1 MEINTKTYPSVGGFD
16 SGGGMVRLR
25 LEIDQNKEWL
35 INPWDEEAQDFLNEM
50 PTDDEQLCLFGFM
63 DFDTDE
69 NKSFK
74 AVFKDGIKQIK
85 LNSLSKKLN
94 EWCDK
99 NNLPHESADEI
110 LLTEGLTVDQI
121 SWLEDWVEQW
131 EEQA

>member
-1 MEINTKTYPSVGGFD
+1 MEINTKTYPSVSGFD
-16 SGGGMVRLR
+16 SGGGMVHLR
-25 LEIDQNKEWL
+25 LEVDQNKEWL

-50 PTDDEQLCLFGFM
+50 PTDDEQLCLFGFT
-63 DFDTDE
+63 DWDTDE

-74 AVFKDGIKQIK
+74 AVFKDGIKQIQ
-85 LNSLSKKLN
+85 LSSLSKNLN

-131 EEQA
+131 GQA

>member
-1 MEINTKTYPSVGGFD
+1 MEINTNTYPSVGGFD
-16 SGGGMVRLR
+16 SGGGMVHLR

-74 AVFKDGIKQIK
+74 AVFKDGIKQI
-85 LNSLSKKLN
+85 
-94 EWCDK
+94 
-99 NNLPHESADEI
+99 
-110 LLTEGLTVDQI
+110 QR
-121 SWLEDWVEQW
+121 